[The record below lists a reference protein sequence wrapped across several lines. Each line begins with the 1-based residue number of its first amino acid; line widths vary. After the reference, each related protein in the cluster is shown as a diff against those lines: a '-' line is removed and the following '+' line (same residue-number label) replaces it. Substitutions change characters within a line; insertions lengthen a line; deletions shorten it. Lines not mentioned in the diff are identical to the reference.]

1 MLRWSVGARAA
12 TINRSSPDVVTV
24 GGNDERRTV
33 ASSVVDAARAGDP
46 DAFMAIYDVYVTR
59 LRGLAFRILGNPDLL
74 DDALQDVAVKAF
86 VGLPRF
92 RGECAVGTW
101 LFQITYHTCLNY
113 QRGRGRVVPLP
124 DIDLLPDD
132 ASADPAESVL
142 LHIELAA
149 ALASLTAAQRAVVF
163 LVLEE
168 GLDHQT
174 AARVLGVPPGTIASR
189 LSAARAA
196 LARCLEEP
204 RVDEEMR

>member
-1 MLRWSVGARAA
+1 MTARGPG
-12 TINRSSPDVVTV
+12 PDAVT
-24 GGNDERRTV
+24 
-33 ASSVVDAARAGDP
+33 ASGHDDRQPVPPSVVEAARAGDP
-46 DAFMAIYDVYVTR
+46 DAFMAIYDAYAAR
-59 LRGLAFRILGNPDLL
+59 LRGLAFRTLGDPDLL
-74 DDALQDVAVKAF
+74 DDAIQEVAVKAF
-86 VGLPRF
+86 VGLPHF
-92 RGECAVGTW
+92 RGDCAVGTW
-101 LFQITYHTCLNY
+101 LFQITYRTCLNL

-124 DIDLLPDD
+124 DAGVLADD

-174 AARVLGVPPGTIASR
+174 AATVLGVPPGTIASR

-196 LARCLEEP
+196 LVRCLEGP
-204 RVDEEMR
+204 RRDEEMQ

>member
-1 MLRWSVGARAA
+1 V
-12 TINRSSPDVVTV
+12 TIRRSSPDVATT
-24 GGNDERRTV
+24 GGSDERQTV
-33 ASSVVDAARAGDP
+33 PTSVVAAARAGDP
-46 DAFMAIYDVYVTR
+46 NAFMAIYDVYVTR
-59 LRGLAFRILGNPDLL
+59 LRGLAFRMLGGPDLL
-74 DDALQDVAVKAF
+74 DDAIQDVAVKAF

-92 RGECAVGTW
+92 RGDCAVGTW
-101 LFQITYHTCLNY
+101 LFQITYRTCLNY

-132 ASADPAESVL
+132 ANADPAESIL

-149 ALASLTAAQRAVVF
+149 ALASLSAAQRAVVF

-196 LARCLEEP
+196 LARCLEAP
-204 RVDEEMR
+204 RGDEEIP

>member
-1 MLRWSVGARAA
+1 MTARGP
-12 TINRSSPDVVTV
+12 SPDVVTA
-24 GGNDERRTV
+24 GGSGDRQTV
-33 ASSVVDAARAGDP
+33 SSSVVEAARAGDA
-46 DAFMAIYDVYVTR
+46 DAFMAIYDAYATR
-59 LRGLAFRILGNPDLL
+59 LRGLAFRTLGDPDLI
-74 DDALQDVAVKAF
+74 DDAIQDVAVKAF
-86 VGLPRF
+86 VGLPDF
-92 RGECAVGTW
+92 RGDCAVGTW
-101 LFQITYHTCLNY
+101 LFQITYRTCLNL

-124 DIDLLPDD
+124 DVEPQVDD

-174 AARVLGVPPGTIASR
+174 AARVLGVPPGTVASR

-196 LARCLEEP
+196 LARCLEDP
-204 RVDEEMR
+204 RRDEEMR